1 MNVGVPAHALETG
14 VPVSFECKGFKL
26 VGSLH
31 TTATS
36 ASHGVILLNQG
47 PIDRGGSHRLYIKLA
62 NRLTALGV
70 PVLRFDARGVGE
82 SDGIWEGET
91 QEKGLS
97 ILEAY
102 GHIQRGVWKD
112 DACAAI
118 EFMHRSTG
126 VSRIILGGLCGGA
139 TTAVFAGV
147 DHPAVDAMLL
157 IGTPITF
164 SSVTRRTADL
174 PDAVIDRDSAAY
186 RRKLFQLSSWSRFIR
201 METDYRTMAHVFMVQ
216 LRRQVGRLGGDASAA
231 SDGDSNV
238 NLPLIKAIMAAC
250 KRRKH
255 LLFVYGENDYLW
267 QEFQEHLP
275 RFGSDRSRLPFEL
288 QTIPRANHILTEQ
301 SWQQALFTSVCD
313 WYSRLTAG
321 QARRQP
327 A

>member
-1 MNVGVPAHALETG
+1 VHALDTG
-14 VPVSFECKGFKL
+14 APVSFECEGFKL

-31 TTATS
+31 A
-36 ASHGVILLNQG
+36 ADGRAAHGVILLNQG

-62 NRLTALGV
+62 NELTAMGV
-70 PVLRFDARGVGE
+70 PVLRFDARGVGD
-82 SDGIWEGET
+82 SDGMWESEAQET
-91 QEKGLS
+91 GLS

-102 GHIQRGVWKD
+102 GHIQRGVWKS
-112 DACAAI
+112 DALAAI
-118 EFMHRSTG
+118 EFMLRTTG
-126 VSRIILGGLCGGA
+126 VSRIVLGGLCGGA

-147 DHPAVDAMLL
+147 DHPAVDGMFL

-174 PDAVIDRDSAAY
+174 PTAIIDRDSAAY
-186 RRKLFQLSSWSRFIR
+186 RRKLFQLSSWSRFLR
-201 METDYRTMAHVFMVQ
+201 METDYRTMAHVLMVQ
-216 LRRQVGRLGGDASAA
+216 LQRRVGRLNGDTSTPA
-231 SDGDSNV
+231 DDDSNV
-238 NLPLIKAIMAAC
+238 NVPLIKSIMAAC
-250 KRRKH
+250 KRRKR

-267 QEFQEHLP
+267 QEFQEHLS

-288 QTIPRANHILTEQ
+288 QTIPKANHILTEE

-321 QARRQP
+321 QAQRHL

>member
-1 MNVGVPAHALETG
+1 MSVGAPVHALDTG
-14 VPVSFECKGFKL
+14 VPVSFDFAGFNL

-31 TTATS
+31 ETNRPA
-36 ASHGVILLNQG
+36 AHGVILLNQG
-47 PIDRGGSHRLYIKLA
+47 PVDRGGSHRLYIKLA
-62 NRLTALGV
+62 NELTAMGV

-82 SDGIWEGET
+82 SDGIWEAET
-91 QEKGLS
+91 QETGLS

-112 DACAAI
+112 DALAAI
-118 EFMHRSTG
+118 EFMQRTTG

-147 DHPAVDAMLL
+147 DHPAVDAMFL

-174 PDAVIDRDSAAY
+174 PDAIIERDSAAY
-186 RRKLFQLSSWSRFIR
+186 RRKLFKLSSWSRLLS
-201 METDYRTMAHVFMVQ
+201 MKTDYRTMAHVFMVQ
-216 LRRQVGRLGGDASAA
+216 LQRQVGRLGGDVSMPGDD
-231 SDGDSNV
+231 DGNI
-238 NLPLIKAIMAAC
+238 NLPLIKSILTAC
-250 KRRKH
+250 KRRKR

-267 QEFQEHLP
+267 QEFQEHLT

-288 QTIPRANHILTEQ
+288 KTIPKANHILTEA

-313 WYSRLTAG
+313 WYSRIAG
-321 QARRQP
+321 SQAHRQP